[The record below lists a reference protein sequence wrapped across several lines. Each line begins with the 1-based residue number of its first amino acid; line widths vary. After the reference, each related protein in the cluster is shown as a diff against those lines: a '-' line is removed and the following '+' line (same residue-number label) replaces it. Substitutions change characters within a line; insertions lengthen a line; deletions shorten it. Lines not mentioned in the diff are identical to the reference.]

1 MSTRRETT
9 PELRARLQKA
19 RRTNRRLRAIIDEF
33 RVEVRAIRGDLEIQ
47 FRRIAQ
53 LQAEL
58 DTTKR
63 PTSFVRFPAQ
73 SRSHFRPGKSDRP
86 KSS

>member
-1 MSTRRETT
+1 MFDLIPMASPRGSSQD
-9 PELRARLQKA
+9 LRAQLLNA

-33 RVEVRAIRGDLEIQ
+33 RLEVRAIRGDLDIQ

-58 DTTKR
+58 DEVKR
-63 PTSFVRFPAQ
+63 A
-73 SRSHFRPGKSDRP
+73 GKLR
-86 KSS
+86 

>member
-1 MSTRRETT
+1 MSTRRETA
-9 PELRARLQKA
+9 PELRARLQKT

-63 PTSFVRFPAQ
+63 ADKLR
-73 SRSHFRPGKSDRP
+73 
-86 KSS
+86 